1 MGKVMKCNGQYI
13 KDHACYPL
21 CPSPDG
27 WGCDTSSIFG
37 GGDSIGGPTDNYTV
51 TTGNAVSGN
60 TSTRTNV
67 SPIDPYQSITPDMLN
82 ASGRKN
88 RMLHTDVGPRL
99 PDSKGYSNQSGDLWF
114 AANGEQQNNPLWFNQ
129 SGDAVIKVDGD
140 TYAYEPVL
148 TWDRGCDAMDDSGD
162 GIMTNKD
169 CSSRSKF
176 GGVPGLRLGAYRFK
190 NGKMDN

>member
-1 MGKVMKCNGQYI
+1 MSKVMKCNGQYI

-37 GGDSIGGPTDNYTV
+37 GGDGIGGPTDNYTV

-82 ASGRKN
+82 ASG
-88 RMLHTDVGPRL
+88 
-99 PDSKGYSNQSGDLWF
+99 DLWF
-114 AANGEQQNNPLWFNQ
+114 GVNGEQQNNPLWFNQ

-169 CSSRSKF
+169 CSHRSKF

-190 NGKMDN
+190 NGVMDN